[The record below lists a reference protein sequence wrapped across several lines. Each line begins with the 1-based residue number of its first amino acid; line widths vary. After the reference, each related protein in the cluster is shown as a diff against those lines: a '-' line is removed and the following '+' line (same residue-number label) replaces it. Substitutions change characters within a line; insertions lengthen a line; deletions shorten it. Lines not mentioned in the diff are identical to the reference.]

1 MVSVENQFEF
11 QNQSEPCVVKQIISN
26 YILFQFFRSQA
37 ESDQG
42 HEGGSVAKDVGGKEE
57 KG

>member
-1 MVSVENQFEF
+1 M
-11 QNQSEPCVVKQIISN
+11 ISKH
-26 YILFQFFRSQA
+26 ILFQFFWDQA
-37 ESDQG
+37 ESEQRH